1 MIKINKFLFFLAIFS
16 ILSLNGCRTIS
27 PPAEVATKKLSN
39 VTPIKAS
46 KLLVVIPLNLE
57 MSKPIKSNNVIE
69 KSYIS
74 FAENLEKELIKH
86 GVEAKVITS
95 IDRVPV
101 IDQEKKYDHIGILTL
116 QSMYSST
123 SYGNRS
129 RVWQLTI
136 QQRENN
142 PERLPTALQSTVF
155 VSDYVGCYLFQI
167 TVADNK
173 AECRTKIVEFIIEQF
188 KLSGILI

>member
-1 MIKINKFLFFLAIFS
+1 MKKINKSLFYLAIFS
-16 ILSLNGCRTIS
+16 ILFLNGCRTIS
-27 PPAEVATKKLSN
+27 PPAEVAVKKLSS

-57 MSKPIKSNNVIE
+57 LSKPIKSNNVIG
-69 KSYIS
+69 KSYID
-74 FAENLEKELIKH
+74 FAEDLEKELNNH
-86 GVEAKVITS
+86 GVEAEVITS
-95 IDRVPV
+95 VDRVPV

-116 QSMYSST
+116 QSMYSSV

-129 RVWQLTI
+129 RVWELKV
-136 QQRENN
+136 QQRDSTQ
-142 PERLPTALQSTVF
+142 ERVLATLQSTVF
-155 VSDYVGCYLFQI
+155 VSDFVGCYLFQV

-188 KLSGILI
+188 KLSGVVV